1 MAVNFFKAETSKQ
14 IASLPDEVNADT
26 RLEVVLR
33 RHFSG
38 FGLDEGRVHAQVL
51 SVPGAFLKK
60 INKKQIL
67 ILASYS

>member
-1 MAVNFFKAETSKQ
+1 M
-14 IASLPDEVNADT
+14 NADT

-60 INKKQIL
+60 YQQKCNFISL
-67 ILASYS
+67 SSGGS